1 MVNNSAVDM
10 GAIQLQ
16 RAGVKV
22 TASEAE
28 LAGLAQTFVRKQ
40 AVSLEG
46 FVEPSLLARVQQ
58 AVAAA
63 EFIPRTHGT
72 IGTEL
77 CMPGDNIAVHMLH
90 VATNRPALFE
100 LIERISG
107 CPPVG
112 YYDGRIY
119 RLPPSPEFSDSWHD
133 DVLEGRQVALS
144 INLSPEPYE
153 GGIFELRE
161 GANMLFRAANT
172 VPGDALLF
180 RVRAGLKHRVT
191 AVTGTCAKTAFAG
204 WFIDKAQ
211 HVPYLE
217 LVRGTSGQAS
227 S

>member
-1 MVNNSAVDM
+1 VGS
-10 GAIQLQ
+10 IQLQ
-16 RAGVKV
+16 RTTVQS
-22 TASEAE
+22 SEAE
-28 LAGLAQTFVRKQ
+28 IGRLANIFAQQQALLLDGFLEPDLLAQ
-40 AVSLEG
+40 
-46 FVEPSLLARVQQ
+46 VQQ
-58 AVAAA
+58 AVASAA
-63 EFIPRTHGT
+63 FVPRSHGK

-77 CMPGDNIAVHMLH
+77 CMTGDSLAVHMLH

-100 LIERISG
+100 LIERICG

-119 RLPPSPEFSDSWHD
+119 RLPPSSEFSDSWHD

-153 GGIFELRE
+153 GGVFELRE
-161 GANMLFRAANT
+161 GEKMLFRAANT

-180 RVRAGLKHRVT
+180 RVRSGLKHRVT
-191 AVTGTCAKTAFAG
+191 AVVGTRDKTAFAG
-204 WFIDKAQ
+204 WFIDKTQ

-217 LVRGTSGQAS
+217 LVRGLSGPPS